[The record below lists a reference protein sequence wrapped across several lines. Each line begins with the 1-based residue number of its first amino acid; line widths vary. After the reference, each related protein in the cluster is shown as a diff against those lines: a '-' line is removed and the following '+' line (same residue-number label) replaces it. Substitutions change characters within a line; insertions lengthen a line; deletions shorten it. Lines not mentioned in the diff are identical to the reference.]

1 MSNSKPTGK
10 IIHGLLFSFILV
22 LGGVL
27 FFILPKDK
35 ISENEKRAL
44 TPFPKWTMESL
55 QSGKLMDSLDLYY
68 SDNFI
73 FRNAL
78 ISTANEL
85 KEHYGWK
92 DEETRIYTQP
102 NKPANKTV
110 LSGTNL
116 PKDDAKESNANSSNA
131 DEEDSDT
138 PYENIKSVIV
148 YKSRAIQIFG
158 GIKSA
163 LKNYAALVGRYKK
176 ELGPGVNVYC
186 MAVPVGSDFY
196 LPSNFSHSNEKTS
209 INFLYSNMD
218 PEIKCVRAY
227 EELEKHQS
235 EYLQF
240 NTDHHWT
247 GRAAYYAYTA
257 LCNSM
262 GSPALPMNKF
272 TRKVI
277 PNFVGT
283 LYNYTMSE
291 SLKKNKDSVEY
302 FKIPNKTKAYYFM
315 EGMTKSQPTSMLS
328 ERARGGNS
336 YGVFLGAD
344 FPLMRIV
351 SDVKNGKKIL
361 QIKDSYGNAFAPYL
375 PSLYEEVFV
384 VDYRYFNGSIK
395 ELVKKNGITD
405 VIFTHNIFVINSRY
419 TAKREGQ
426 LLFGIREAPAVKEKK
441 TLDSTNSEKKN

>member
-1 MSNSKPTGK
+1 MSNSKPVGK
-10 IIHGLLFSFILV
+10 VIHGLVFSFILI

-27 FFILPKDK
+27 FFLLPKEK
-35 ISENEKRAL
+35 ISENEKRSL
-44 TPFPKWTMESL
+44 TPFPQFTLESL
-55 QSGKLMDSLDLYY
+55 KTGKLMDSLDLYY

-73 FRNAL
+73 FRNSL
-78 ISTANEL
+78 ISAANEM

-92 DEETRIYTQP
+92 DEEARIYTQP
-102 NKPANKTV
+102 NKPAQKTV
-110 LSGTNL
+110 LSHQNSE
-116 PKDDAKESNANSSNA
+116 KSSSKEAAVNSSA
-131 DEEDSDT
+131 VEEESDT

-148 YKSRAIQIFG
+148 YKNRAIQIFG

-163 LKNYAALVGRYKK
+163 LKNYAGMVGKYKK

-209 INFLYSNMD
+209 INYLYANMD
-218 PEIKCVRAY
+218 PSIRCVRAY

-247 GRAAYYAYTA
+247 GRAAFYAYTA
-257 LCNSM
+257 FCGAM

-315 EGMTKSQPTSMLS
+315 EGMTKSQPTSLLS

-375 PSLYEEVFV
+375 PTLFEEVFV
-384 VDYRYFNGSIK
+384 VDYRYFKGSIK
-395 ELVKKNGITD
+395 DLVKQYGITD

-426 LLFGIREAPAVKEKK
+426 LLYGIRESIVVKEKK
-441 TLDSTNSEKKN
+441 TTDTTATEKKN